1 MKERAIKFKFEC
13 QTLRFVAQNVRS
25 TFFFC
30 TTFLYLLNV
39 FPEENDV
46 NLQLSIE
53 IICTKYNNI
62 KLRWRAIVNWAKSGV
77 GSKRRKG
84 TKMVPDHPSSTFGHL
99 LQSWRHIIWSRKNF
113 LTRGTKIIIFLIWLF
128 SKNTLMRNYTLFLIV
143 RKVPLIKKS
152 FLMKTVILLI
162 PSILS

>member
-25 TFFFC
+25 TSFFC

-128 SKNTLMRNYTLFLIV
+128 SKNTLMRNYTLFFNCTEG
-143 RKVPLIKKS
+143 S
-152 FLMKTVILLI
+152 TN
-162 PSILS
+162 